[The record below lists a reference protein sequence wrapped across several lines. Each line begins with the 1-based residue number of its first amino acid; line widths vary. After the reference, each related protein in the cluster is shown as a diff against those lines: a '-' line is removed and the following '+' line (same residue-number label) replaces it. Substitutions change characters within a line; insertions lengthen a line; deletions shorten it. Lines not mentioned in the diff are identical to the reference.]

1 MEQEPT
7 ITTPV
12 TPVDSVTEEKKKNNF
27 QTAADAGRKGLEV
40 TGRFLTKMLDFADG
54 IDRWFQL
61 HGGKLK
67 WFIGLSFGVVVV
79 APLIDTLRGDWRDRW
94 TAWSTVFLL
103 IFLFVMLLAWL
114 GSLRDDEGNWSLKR
128 VWSSIWTNIQININF
143 IIDGFNLPKEEL
155 FYRLSTY
162 LMLGSFG
169 WKALQNVSV
178 LVRKFYES
186 TFHTKWQALRTFE
199 RTTNQWTPW
208 VFFLGLAILLF
219 LIYKN
224 KTIWKNLVQ
233 DFLPFLAS
241 TKEYKID
248 NSTLKLSSS
257 NLVINAKD
265 KDQVSMMLNGKHPEL
280 FNDFIKAI
288 QKWTPKSFDS
298 EFEFENNLKAHLKRN
313 IPHSSVSTQYRII
326 VDPADKRKDFKAD
339 VVINDTILIE
349 IKKDNVSS
357 STKYVFDQVYKY
369 SDLWKDAGPVVLLF
383 CYGDY
388 EKVKADFVPRL
399 TLLGKDDKKVIAF
412 VARPR

>member
-1 MEQEPT
+1 
-7 ITTPV
+7 
-12 TPVDSVTEEKKKNNF
+12 
-27 QTAADAGRKGLEV
+27 
-40 TGRFLTKMLDFADG
+40 
-54 IDRWFQL
+54 
-61 HGGKLK
+61 
-67 WFIGLSFGVVVV
+67 
-79 APLIDTLRGDWRDRW
+79 
-94 TAWSTVFLL
+94 
-103 IFLFVMLLAWL
+103 MLLAWL

>member
-1 MEQEPT
+1 VREPLGVIQKPTTMEQEPT
-7 ITTPV
+7 IKTPV

-186 TFHTKWQALRTFE
+186 TFHTQWQTLHTFE

-208 VFFLGLAILLF
+208 VFFFGLAILLL
-219 LIYKN
+219 LIIKN

-241 TKEYKID
+241 KNETKSI
-248 NSTLKLSSS
+248 
-257 NLVINAKD
+257 
-265 KDQVSMMLNGKHPEL
+265 
-280 FNDFIKAI
+280 
-288 QKWTPKSFDS
+288 
-298 EFEFENNLKAHLKRN
+298 
-313 IPHSSVSTQYRII
+313 
-326 VDPADKRKDFKAD
+326 
-339 VVINDTILIE
+339 
-349 IKKDNVSS
+349 
-357 STKYVFDQVYKY
+357 
-369 SDLWKDAGPVVLLF
+369 
-383 CYGDY
+383 
-388 EKVKADFVPRL
+388 
-399 TLLGKDDKKVIAF
+399 TLL
-412 VARPR
+412 